1 MQRGGVVVVVVV
13 SGGAG
18 GGGGRGSGKR
28 KKGNAFKCV
37 NDILKIDCSHRR
49 SVTGHVVVVVVAIN
63 RNGPYRS
70 KFVRG

>member
-37 NDILKIDCSHRR
+37 NDNILKIDCSHRR
-49 SVTGHVVVVVVAIN
+49 SVTRGGGG
-63 RNGPYRS
+63 RNKS
-70 KFVRG
+70 KWTLPK